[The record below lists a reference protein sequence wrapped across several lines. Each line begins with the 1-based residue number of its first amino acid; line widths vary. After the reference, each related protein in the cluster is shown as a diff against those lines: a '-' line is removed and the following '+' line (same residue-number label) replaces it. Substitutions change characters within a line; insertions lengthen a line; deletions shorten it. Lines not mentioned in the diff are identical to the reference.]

1 MRVEVFSD
9 VVCPWCYI
17 GKRHLE
23 QALEE
28 FPHADDVDVTYRSY
42 QLSPDTPKD
51 ATDTLEQMLAT
62 KYGVSLDEA
71 RAMNDRVTGVAA
83 RAGLD
88 YHLEHAHPA
97 NTIDAHR
104 LLHFAAEQGKQAEL
118 KERLLAAYFTEGKR
132 IGDAAV
138 LVAEAEAVG
147 LDGAAARAVLA
158 GNDYADAVDADLSL
172 ARAFGITGV
181 PFFVIDRKYGIS
193 GAQPA
198 ETLRQALEQAWMES
212 NPLTMVGAPAGGA
225 HDTADPEAGDAD
237 SCADGTCRV

>member
-1 MRVEVFSD
+1 MQVEVFSD

-23 QALEE
+23 QALAE
-28 FPHADDVDVTYRSY
+28 FPHADDVTVTYRSY

-51 ATDTLEQMLAT
+51 ATGTLTEMLAA
-62 KYGVSLDEA
+62 KYGVSESQA
-71 RAMNDRVTGVAA
+71 QAMNDRVSGVAA
-83 RAGLD
+83 EAGLE
-88 YHLEHAHPA
+88 YHLEAAHPA
-97 NTIDAHR
+97 NTVDAHR
-104 LLHFAAEQGKQAEL
+104 LLHFASAQGKQAEL

-132 IGDAAV
+132 IGDAEV

-158 GNDYADAVDADLSL
+158 SDEYSDEVNADFSL

-181 PFFVIDRKYGIS
+181 PFFVIDRKFGLS

-198 ETLRQALEQAWMES
+198 ATLRQVLEEAWMDAH
-212 NPLTMVGAPAGGA
+212 PLTMVDAPGSEA
-225 HDTADPEAGDAD
+225 AGDD
-237 SCADGTCRV
+237 SCADGVCRV